1 MKLTIRIRTGGM
13 AMTYEELVQKVREA
27 YSGVDVSNIN
37 EHVAIEVNIRGEA
50 EGAFYIEIR
59 RGRVLVEPY
68 EYYDRDAII
77 TTSAETIL
85 AIARGELDVEEADNS
100 GKVRIRGN
108 LDKTYLLNEIIYT

>member
-1 MKLTIRIRTGGM
+1 
-13 AMTYEELVQKVREA
+13 MTYEELVQKVREA

-59 RGRVLVEPY
+59 RERVLVEPY

-100 GKVRIRGN
+100 GKVRIRGI
-108 LDKTYLLNEIIYT
+108 LIRHIS

>member
-1 MKLTIRIRTGGM
+1 
-13 AMTYEELVQKVREA
+13 MTYEELVKEVRDA
-27 YSGVDVSNIN
+27 YSGVDVSNIG

-59 RGRVLVEPY
+59 RERVLVEPY

-77 TTSAETIL
+77 TTSAEIIL

-108 LDKTYLLNEIIYT
+108 LDKTYLLNEIIYPKR